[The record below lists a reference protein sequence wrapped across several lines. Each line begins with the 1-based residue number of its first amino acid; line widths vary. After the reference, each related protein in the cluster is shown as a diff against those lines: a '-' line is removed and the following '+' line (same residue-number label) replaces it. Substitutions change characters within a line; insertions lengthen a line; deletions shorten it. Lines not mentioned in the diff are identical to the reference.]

1 MANTSYTTI
10 TLLKA
15 RLSVTDSAADT
26 PLQNILNSAAAVVDQ
41 GTRNPPPGVEAFSVS
56 ASATRYYDDRLTTDG
71 VIDIDDAQTV
81 TALTRA
87 SQTVTSTYYTLYP
100 YNKGLGPY
108 TRILFLASGLTFPY
122 LYQLATAG
130 GLAYHYPYRNV
141 GVKQIAVTG
150 TWGYCSAATDFPEVV
165 EATLQ
170 IAIRMW
176 EQQNYGV
183 SGDRLAVWDPKD
195 ESDPITQMLAPHMKT
210 EGRFAV

>member
-15 RLSVTDSAADT
+15 RLSITDSAADT

-100 YNKGLGPY
+100 YNKGWAL
-108 TRILFLASGLTFPY
+108 TRAFCSWPRASPSPTSTSSPRPGAWRTTTPI
-122 LYQLATAG
+122 ATWASS
-130 GLAYHYPYRNV
+130 R
-141 GVKQIAVTG
+141 
-150 TWGYCSAATDFPEVV
+150 
-165 EATLQ
+165 
-170 IAIRMW
+170 
-176 EQQNYGV
+176 
-183 SGDRLAVWDPKD
+183 
-195 ESDPITQMLAPHMKT
+195 
-210 EGRFAV
+210 